1 MRMQKIIFADD
12 DPEIRTVLRL
22 LLTAEG
28 YETVEAANGAEA
40 VDALDEAADLVIL
53 DINMPEMDGFTAC
66 SEIRKVSCVPILF
79 LTGRSQDSDKTLA
92 FSLGGDDYLV

>member
-28 YETVEAANGAEA
+28 YETVEAANG
-40 VDALDEAADLVIL
+40 D
-53 DINMPEMDGFTAC
+53 PG
-66 SEIRKVSCVPILF
+66 S
-79 LTGRSQDSDKTLA
+79 GR
-92 FSLGGDDYLV
+92 